1 MCEGLSLSLSCVH
14 ERVEARYFPGLP
26 QVVGRTLAQ
35 SAGLPWSHRP
45 SPYSGSLSPRC
56 LHHVCLWAGVGGS
69 CPLCRTQSVSPVP
82 FFPFSLLPLHLSPQT
97 PLPTPPSSPPPSS
110 LPLLLSHSL
119 NNIKVKQADSTFAF
133 LGEGGAVTE
142 NTVFWKDCNAWNN
155 DIWTGRHVAVIP
167 ALGGE
172 EGVSGV
178 WGLCELRLTWS
189 RKQGFKQANRWT
201 LSVHLGWFLLS

>member
-1 MCEGLSLSLSCVH
+1 MCSWASRGTALPRVTPGSGQDTRTVCRSSLEPPSFSLLWQLVSTVSPPCLSLSGCGRLLSFMQNSVCV
-14 ERVEARYFPGLP
+14 
-26 QVVGRTLAQ
+26 
-35 SAGLPWSHRP
+35 S
-45 SPYSGSLSPRC
+45 SPFLSFLFAP
-56 LHHVCLWAGVGGS
+56 
-69 CPLCRTQSVSPVP
+69 PP
-82 FFPFSLLPLHLSPQT
+82 PFSPDSFASP
-97 PLPTPPSSPPPSS
+97 PFLFPPSS

-167 ALGGE
+167 ALGGG
-172 EGVSGV
+172 EGVLGV